1 MPSPLKLPS
10 APELP
15 PVSFPALIFHLRGLR
30 ALLAVIAHGT
40 TVGAAQAV
48 HVSQPAVT
56 RAIGRLEEACE
67 RPLFERTTRGMRPT
81 PQGEQ
86 IAARAHVFFGHL
98 RQGAHEALV
107 IESSR
112 QPRGASAERF
122 AQAVSS
128 SQMRALVAV
137 AAFGSESQAAAQ
149 LGISQ
154 PAVHA
159 SLQELEQLLA
169 ITLFYKRSSGTRLTP
184 PGEAL
189 LLRVKQALAELRG
202 MDGDLAAWQG
212 QARGQLVIGV
222 LPLSVPIFLPQALRA
237 FMARHPAVQVRI
249 VDGTYENLM
258 QHLLSADVDVIAG
271 ALRAELPSAEVQQ
284 HPLFDDDLVIVAHRD
299 HPCFKQPG
307 LALRDLLQWPW
318 VTPLAHT
325 PAERVLHRAFAAQG
339 LAPPGRQLS
348 ANSPLMTLS
357 FVMQSGLLAI
367 ASRGQVALNDHGG
380 QLCVV
385 PVALQGTSRRI
396 GLATRT
402 SSTPSP
408 NLQAFLDLCGTP
420 LPPAPPSVSAK
431 SA

>member
-1 MPSPLKLPS
+1 MPSSLKLAPS
-10 APELP
+10 ADLQ
-15 PVSFPALIFHLRGLR
+15 PVGFPALIFHLRGLR

-40 TVGAAQAV
+40 TVGAAEAV

-56 RAIGRLEEACE
+56 RAIGRLETACE
-67 RPLFERTTRGMRPT
+67 RALFERTTRGMRPT

-86 IAARAHVFFGHL
+86 IAARARVFFGHL
-98 RQGAHEALV
+98 RQGAHEALA

-112 QPRGASAERF
+112 QPRTASAERF
-122 AQAVSS
+122 AQMLSS
-128 SQMRALVAV
+128 SQIRALVAV
-137 AAFGSESQAAAQ
+137 GAFGSESQAAAQ

-189 LLRVKQALAELRG
+189 LLRVKQAVAELRG

-212 QARGQLVIGV
+212 EARGQLVIGV
-222 LPLSVPIFLPQALRA
+222 LPLSVPIFLPKVMQAFL
-237 FMARHPAVQVRI
+237 ARHPAVQVRI
-249 VDGTYENLM
+249 VDGIYENLV
-258 QHLLSADVDVIAG
+258 QHLLSADIDVIAG
-271 ALRAELPSAEVQQ
+271 ALRAELPSSEVQQ
-284 HPLFDDDLVIVAHRD
+284 HVLFDDDLVIVSHRD
-299 HPCFKQPG
+299 HPCLKQPG

-325 PAERVLHRAFAAQG
+325 PAERVLHQAFAAQG
-339 LAPPGRQLS
+339 LPPPGRQLS

-380 QLCVV
+380 QLRVV

-396 GLATRT
+396 GIATRT
-402 SSTPSP
+402 SSTPSV
-408 NLQAFLDLCGTP
+408 NLQAFIDLCQEAVQAQ
-420 LPPAPPSVSAK
+420 PPKP
-431 SA
+431 